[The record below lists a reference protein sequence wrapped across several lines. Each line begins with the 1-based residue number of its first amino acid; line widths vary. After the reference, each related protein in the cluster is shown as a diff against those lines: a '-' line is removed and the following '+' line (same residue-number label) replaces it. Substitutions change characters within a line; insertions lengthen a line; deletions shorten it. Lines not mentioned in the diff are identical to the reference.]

1 MVTEAEI
8 LKMSVKER
16 LDLME
21 KIWTSLDSDD
31 IPAPHW
37 HEEILEA
44 RMKKIEAGEATFYTL
59 DEVRQKLDD
68 LKSERRQAG
77 TRTPPN
83 NQPTTTL

>member
-1 MVTEAEI
+1 MITEAEI

-21 KIWTSLDSDD
+21 MIWTSLDSDD
-31 IPAPHW
+31 IPVPHW

-44 RMKKIEAGEATFYTL
+44 RMKKIEAGEATFCTL

-68 LKSERRQAG
+68 LKNERRQAG
-77 TRTPPN
+77 TRITPN
-83 NQPTTTL
+83 NQPTTPL